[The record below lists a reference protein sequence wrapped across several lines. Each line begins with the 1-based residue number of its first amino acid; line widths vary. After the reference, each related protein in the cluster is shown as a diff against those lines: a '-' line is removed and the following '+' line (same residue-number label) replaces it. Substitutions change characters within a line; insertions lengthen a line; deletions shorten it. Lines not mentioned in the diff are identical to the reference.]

1 MSSKKKRCFLLLL
14 NPLSVSLLFAV
25 VVLAFSYQGT
35 VKKSNAK
42 RFSTS
47 LRDLVESTETFESIH
62 PTTSVK
68 VLELEHTDEEYSF
81 FTNDPYFL

>member
-1 MSSKKKRCFLLLL
+1 MF
-14 NPLSVSLLFAV
+14 SVTFESPVSFV
-25 VVLAFSYQGT
+25 TVCGSGFSYQVT